1 MEYEPS
7 DADILHA
14 EGVTPSNG
22 LTYVEFSFPH
32 SEYEGIDAAN
42 VQDDSLLRFV
52 LLSSGHDK
60 VNIL

>member
-7 DADILHA
+7 DSDILHA

-22 LTYVEFSFPH
+22 LTFMEFSFPH

-42 VQDDSLLRFV
+42 DQDDSFLRFV
-52 LLSSGHDK
+52 LSSSGHDT
-60 VNIL
+60 VNII